1 MMKLFSFSLLLFAV
15 SALPAAPSWIWLP
28 DRSRSAAFRKTV
40 TLDEEVRSAVFHIAC
55 DGRALLYVNGKLPF
69 RGTDTPWLNL
79 AVLKVQRYD
88 LGKAFTK
95 GENVF
100 AVTAWPGEHGAGFIC
115 KGEIVLK
122 SGRTV
127 TVDSGPSFLVFDRE
141 SLRVPGEELW
151 QSRNPSGW
159 NLPGGDFSHWKPA
172 KVLGPAEHPS
182 YRDRVDTAP
191 LRRDDCFSAAPEK
204 QGRLMLDDFSDISSW
219 LGGPRR
225 GHAPAATRPVH
236 FSFGSV
242 PAPERDDGFC
252 GELRFAFREKNG
264 VATFIKN
271 AVYQTWSRPAA
282 ITFAADPAGR
292 DGALSFE
299 FEDKA
304 GKRFRT
310 AELAVSGSGW
320 KNYTLPF
327 DRTTVPEFDR
337 LAFPVA
343 MRSLQLRLREP
354 GNGVIRLDDIAYLA
368 DVSNPRKQL
377 EIRSEYR
384 QLAHAPG
391 ERVRLGFRVR
401 NALARSVECRFELRV
416 FSPEGELLRRQRAS
430 AEIGAASVQMIR
442 FDLDGFS
449 RIAPYRIE
457 LAADNGSVRN
467 TFQGWLG
474 VFRPNGRRLNHG
486 PMYFGIEDQEF
497 HTAPYE
503 AGLHV
508 EWMKLL
514 GVDLLRGIFM
524 GGAAQYER
532 GAQTGLEA
540 FAKLWQPH
548 FDAGLELLLDY
559 AADVPPWTI
568 SDANKKNDPNWHRNR
583 MSDLP
588 EMLAEHI
595 ADVAKFIAVH
605 PQIRYFEWLNEPDL
619 GGFGGTADEY
629 IASLKLVYPILKQYA
644 PQLKVT
650 TGGMV
655 VTHPYGKPGFTR
667 RVYRECAGFYDVAAF
682 HCHDD
687 IETYKRYQ
695 AEIEKLAPGKPVA
708 NTEAGSRSYQS
719 APELFFIQAAVLVK
733 KIAYAKSRGSEF
745 YIWFMLQDYWD
756 KYVNAD
762 DSFGLV
768 TVDNQPKPSFLA
780 YNELIRRLAG
790 LAPAPAAELDP
801 RLETLRFTG
810 KEREVFV
817 CWPRQD
823 SGNFLFALRSGADVV
838 RTDIFGSSETIRPRN
853 GIAML
858 TSSALP
864 FYLSAPPG
872 AVSPGIQPLT
882 PRGRRSGIPGG
893 SCRCRFTL
901 TNPLPE
907 AARLELAVNG
917 RKLARRLEPGASA
930 DLELPLTIPADALPG
945 TVAKIPAR
953 LRLGETEQPAEL
965 EIAVALP
972 VPPAG
977 TPPHPLRLDSAAQ
990 LTELAFDPVTPR
1002 WSGPDDLSATIRI
1015 NHDMKNLLFDIEV
1028 RDQEHCTPFDGD
1040 RIWKNDSIQVALS
1053 PEDGKQVTE
1062 LTVSGSTRDRA
1073 AVWRHRAPDAAQE
1086 GRWPIQAEV
1095 VRDSGVTRY
1104 RFAVPLAET
1113 GIPARPGTRFRL
1125 SLLVNDNDGGKRLRL
1140 MEFSRGIENDKSSEL
1155 FGRAELQ

>member
-1 MMKLFSFSLLLFAV
+1 MRLLAFTLLLFTV
-15 SALPAAPSWIWLP
+15 LELPAAPCWIW
-28 DRSRSAAFRKTV
+28 STAQNHSTAFRRTI
-40 TLDEEVRSAVFHIAC
+40 TLDEEVRSAIFHMAC
-55 DGRALLYVNGKLPF
+55 DGRALLYINGKLPF
-69 RGTDTPWLNL
+69 EGSNTPWLNL
-79 AVLKVQRYD
+79 VVLKTQRYD
-88 LGKAFTK
+88 LSKAFSK

-100 AVTAWPGEHGAGFIC
+100 AVTAWPGEHGSGFIC

-122 SGRTV
+122 SGKIV
-127 TVDSGPSFLVFDRE
+127 TVDSDLLFLAFDRE

-159 NLPGGDFSHWKPA
+159 NLPGGNFSHWEPA
-172 KVLGPAEHPS
+172 KILGSVNLAP
-182 YRDRVDTAP
+182 YCNLVDTAP
-191 LRRDDCFSAAPEK
+191 LQHSDSFSLAPEK

-219 LGGPRR
+219 IGGPRR
-225 GHAPAATRPVH
+225 GHAPAATRPVY
-236 FSFGSV
+236 FSFGSI

-264 VATFIKN
+264 VAAFIKN

-292 DGALSFE
+292 NCALSFE

-310 AELAVSGSGW
+310 AEIMVNGSGW
-320 KNYTLPF
+320 KNYKLPF
-327 DRTTVPEFDR
+327 DRTTVPELDR
-337 LAFPVA
+337 IAFPIA
-343 MRSLQLRLREP
+343 MRNLLFRLPEP
-354 GNGVIRLDDIAYLA
+354 GTGAVRLDDFAYLA

-377 EIRSEYR
+377 EIHTEYR
-384 QLAHAPG
+384 KLAHAPG
-391 ERVRLGFRVR
+391 EQIQLGFRIR
-401 NALARSVECRFELRV
+401 NALPRPVKCRLELRI
-416 FSPEGELLRRQRAS
+416 FSPEGERLHQQQTY
-430 AEIGAASVQMIR
+430 AEIGAECVRTIR

-449 RIAPYRIE
+449 RIAPYRLE
-457 LAADNGSVRN
+457 LSADNGSVQN
-467 TFQGWLG
+467 TFQGWVG
-474 VFRPNGRRLNHG
+474 VFHPNGRRLNHA
-486 PMYFGIEDQEF
+486 PMFFGIEDQEF

-524 GGAAQYER
+524 GGCAQYER
-532 GAQTGLEA
+532 NAQTGFTA
-540 FAKLWQPH
+540 FAQLWQPH
-548 FDAGLELLLDY
+548 FNAGLELLLDY

-568 SDANKKNDPNWHRNR
+568 SDRKKKRDPDWHRNR

-595 ADVAKFIAVH
+595 TDVAKFIASH
-605 PQIRYFEWLNEPDL
+605 PQIKYFEWLNEPDL

-629 IASLKLVYPILKQYA
+629 IASLKLIYPILKQYA

-655 VTHPYGKPGFTR
+655 VTHPYGKPDFTR
-667 RVYRECAGFYDVAAF
+667 RVYRECNGFYDVAAF

-687 IETYKRYQ
+687 LETYKRYQ
-695 AEIEKLAPGKPVA
+695 AEIETLAPGKPIA

-719 APELFFIQAAVLVK
+719 APQLFFTQAAMLVK

-780 YNELIRRLAG
+780 YNELIRQLAG
-790 LAPAPAAELDP
+790 LAPAPVMELDP
-801 RLETLRFTG
+801 RLETLHFTG
-810 KEREVFV
+810 EKREVFL

-823 SGNFLFALRSGADVV
+823 SGSFLFALRSRAEVV
-838 RTDIFGSSETIRPRN
+838 RTDLFGSAETIRPGN
-853 GIAML
+853 GIALL
-858 TSSALP
+858 TASPLP

-872 AVSPGIQPLT
+872 TILPGLQPLT
-882 PRGRRSGIPGG
+882 PAGRQSGVPGEK
-893 SCRCRFTL
+893 SLYRFIL
-901 TNPLPE
+901 ANPLPE
-907 AARLELAVNG
+907 AARIELTVKNQ
-917 RKLARRLEPGASA
+917 KLACNLESGATTRQ
-930 DLELPLTIPADALPG
+930 ELSLVIPADAQPG
-945 TVAKIPAR
+945 TVARIPAR
-953 LRLGETEQPAEL
+953 LSIGETEQSAEL

-977 TPPHPLRLDSAAQ
+977 TPVEPIHLNSAAQ

-1002 WSGPDDLSATIRI
+1002 WSGPSDLSAAIQVS
-1015 NHDMKNLLFDIEV
+1015 HDAGKLLFDIEV
-1028 RDQEHCTPFDGD
+1028 HDQEHCTPFDD
-1040 RIWKNDSIQVALS
+1040 NQIWKNDSIQVALA
-1053 PEDGKQVTE
+1053 PETGTPVTE
-1062 LTVSGSTRDRA
+1062 LTVSGTSTGSVI
-1073 AVWRHRAPDAAQE
+1073 VWRHRAPEAAQE
-1086 GRWPIQAEV
+1086 GYWPVPAEI
-1095 VRDSGVTRY
+1095 VRTPGVTRY
-1104 RFAVPLAET
+1104 RFAVQFTET
-1113 GIPARPGTRFRL
+1113 GIPSRPGTRFRF

-1140 MEFSRGIENDKSSEL
+1140 MEFCRGIENDKSSEL
-1155 FGRAELQ
+1155 FGQARLL